1 MPHPSEALLLA
12 FADDALDADAH
23 RETAAHLA
31 ACEACRLALRELR
44 EAMAALKVEVAL
56 VDTREPDA
64 WHAGG
69 SWRAP
74 SASPVSSTSGD
85 PGRLP
90 ASARPLAPVGREVPL
105 ARGHG
110 TARRGWWGSTSV
122 AMRRAAVALLVVGG
136 GAAAMTAPRWRHLL
150 VGEKSVA
157 SAPAIAAPGS
167 APAATAALPA
177 PSAAVSILPV
187 DGEAIVSLLET
198 SSSAAAMAAT
208 AAAAP
213 TPARVVV
220 RVSDRRDVQVTVT
233 STSRP
238 AARDRV
244 PRFLTGDG
252 KLEVQL
258 AGEGDVVEVEFPS
271 TLRAARVTHD
281 GRTVVSVHGAT
292 VLPAEAAGAGILLT
306 QER

>member
-69 SWRAP
+69 TWRAP
-74 SASPVSSTSGD
+74 SASPASSTSGD
-85 PGRLP
+85 AARPP
-90 ASARPLAPVGREVPL
+90 ASARPPARVEREVPL

-110 TARRGWWGSTSV
+110 TPRRGWWGNTST
-122 AMRRAAVALLVVGG
+122 AMRRAAVALFVVGG

-157 SAPAIAAPGS
+157 SAPATAVPGA

-198 SSSAAAMAAT
+198 SSSAATTET

-238 AARDRV
+238 AGRERV

-292 VLPAEAAGAGILLT
+292 VLPAEAAAAGILLT
-306 QER
+306 SER

>member
-1 MPHPSEALLLA
+1 MKRAVMLLA
-12 FADDALDADAH
+12 VCAFGLILYWAGQQS
-23 RETAAHLA
+23 
-31 ACEACRLALRELR
+31 
-44 EAMAALKVEVAL
+44 
-56 VDTREPDA
+56 TRQID
-64 WHAGG
+64 
-69 SWRAP
+69 
-74 SASPVSSTSGD
+74 V
-85 PGRLP
+85 
-90 ASARPLAPVGREVPL
+90 
-105 ARGHG
+105 
-110 TARRGWWGSTSV
+110 
-122 AMRRAAVALLVVGG
+122 
-136 GAAAMTAPRWRHLL
+136 
-150 VGEKSVA
+150 KA
-157 SAPAIAAPGS
+157 SAPEHSDGVEQS
-167 APAATAALPA
+167 GDNREATNSRALQT
-177 PSAAVSILPV
+177 

-238 AARDRV
+238 AARERV